1 MLRALDD
8 PAPVL
13 ESAAPGYAG
22 ELKTEPDAP
31 CGPVGSPQPGCRCDA
46 VQRALPDPE
55 AALDA
60 VRRDD
65 AGTGAGLLS
74 RVSRTWWQAFQQ

>member
-13 ESAAPGYAG
+13 ESAAPEYAG
-22 ELKTEPDAP
+22 ELRTGPDAP
-31 CGPVGSPQPGCRCDA
+31 CGRVGGPQPGCRGDA
-46 VQRALPDPE
+46 MQRALPDPQ

-65 AGTGAGLLS
+65 TETGAGILS
-74 RVSRTWWQAFQQ
+74 RVSRAWWQAFQR

>member
-13 ESAAPGYAG
+13 ECAAPGYAG
-22 ELKTEPDAP
+22 EVKTGPDAP
-31 CGPVGSPQPGCRCDA
+31 CGRVGGPQPGCRGDA
-46 VQRALPDPE
+46 VQRVLPDPE

-60 VRRDD
+60 VRRND

-74 RVSRTWWQAFQQ
+74 HVSRAWWQAFQR